1 MNQKMLV
8 IYYLTLS
15 TIGAALILV
24 VSRFSSSDTNTIHLF
39 DRIVVGV
46 VFISSC
52 VFGISLAVRP
62 NWIKRFIERES
73 HDAKKRKLR
82 TKLRGRQGHHP
93 DCERFESHTIKIK
106 DKVLCAGCTG
116 LALGSIVSILLMG
129 VYILLPNEI
138 PPTLVNISIMPG
150 LVLIALN
157 CIETVIPTRNT
168 LLHLISNLFLVIG
181 FFFVVMGIF
190 QSTGS
195 MIYGIFGVLI
205 SFLWLDTR
213 IRLSGWRHA
222 RICKDCN
229 ETCKVYRA

>member
-1 MNQKMLV
+1 LNQKTIA

-24 VSRFSSSDTNTIHLF
+24 VSRFSSSDTNTIHFF
-39 DRIVVGV
+39 DRMVVGV

-52 VFGISLAVRP
+52 VLGISLAVRP
-62 NWIKRFIERES
+62 NWIKRFTERES
-73 HDAKKRKLR
+73 HDAKKQQPR

-93 DCERFESHTIKIK
+93 DCERFESHTIKMK

-116 LALGSIVSILLMG
+116 LALGSIISIFLMG

-138 PPTLVNISIMPG
+138 PPTVVDISIMSG
-150 LVLIALN
+150 MFLIALN
-157 CIETVIPTRNT
+157 YIETVIPIRNT
-168 LLHLISNLFLVIG
+168 LLHLFSNIFLVIG

-190 QSTGS
+190 QSAGS
-195 MIYGIFGVLI
+195 MIYGIFGVLT

-213 IRLSGWRHA
+213 IRLSSWHHT
-222 RICKDCN
+222 RICKDCG
-229 ETCKVYRA
+229 ETCKVY

>member
-62 NWIKRFIERES
+62 NWIKRFTERKS
-73 HDAKKRKLR
+73 HDMKKQQPQ

-93 DCERFESHTIKIK
+93 DCERFERHTIKLK

-116 LALGSIVSILLMG
+116 LALGSIASIFLMG
-129 VYILLPNEI
+129 VYILLSNEI
-138 PPTLVNISIMPG
+138 PPIVFNISIMLG
-150 LVLIALN
+150 MILIALN
-157 CIETVIPTRNT
+157 YIETVIPTRKT
-168 LLHLISNLFLVIG
+168 LLHLISNIFLVIG
-181 FFFVVMGIF
+181 FFFVVVGIF

-195 MIYGIFGVLI
+195 VICGIFGVLI

-213 IRLSGWRHA
+213 IRLSSWQHTM
-222 RICKDCN
+222 ICKDCS
-229 ETCKVYRA
+229 ETCKVY